1 MLEPHPNLTLDVIH
15 GLGWL
20 WLILAAM
27 NFSWAIFVFRKG
39 SHFRTGLFGLL
50 NSPQDVPSAA
60 PWALYATL
68 LFLIGIGHMVANSDP
83 QHFMI
88 LLPVW
93 FKAIVD
99 RVIASPVAYFIVSLG
114 IFVLAVVLR
123 KQLVKST
130 VAWTILNV
138 VLLFMT
144 LSLTDYNFRQIVGK
158 PDNVPIV
165 SMLFIV
171 GFFTWLYFKRA
182 VENDERIAQG
192 RPVME
197 SENNEKVLVWPD
209 LVYTELICMVVLTAI
224 LVAWGIALQAPLE
237 EPASSVRTP
246 NPSKAPWYFLGL
258 QEMLVYYDPWLA
270 GVVFPSLI
278 VVGLMA
284 IPYIDFNNRGN
295 GYYSFKERSFAVL
308 VFMFGFLPLWIAM
321 IVLGTFL
328 RGPNWNIFGI
338 YEFWDVHKVEA
349 LNNVNL
355 SEFFWLN
362 FLHTSLPVAP
372 AGADTIKKIGYIV
385 YREWLGFAVV
395 LGYFFLLPPV
405 MARMPYFSKFFSRMG
420 FIRYMVFANLM
431 LWMAALPIKM
441 VLRWA
446 INLKYIVAIP
456 EWFFNI

>member
-1 MLEPHPNLTLDVIH
+1 MLEPHPDLTLDVIH
-15 GLGWL
+15 GLGWIY
-20 WLILAAM
+20 LILAAM
-27 NFSWAIFVFRKG
+27 NFAWAVHVFRKG
-39 SHFRTGLFGLL
+39 SHFRTGLGGLL
-50 NSPQDVPSAA
+50 NAPQDVPGAA
-60 PWALYATL
+60 PWALFATL
-68 LFLIGIGHMVANSDP
+68 LFLVGIVHVVANSDP
-83 QHFMI
+83 SGFWI
-88 LLPVW
+88 RLPLI
-93 FKAIVD
+93 FKVAVD
-99 RVIASPVAYFIVSLG
+99 RLIASPVVYFIISIG
-114 IFVLAVVLR
+114 IFGAAVALR
-123 KQLVKST
+123 KWLVKPT
-130 VAWTILNV
+130 VAWTLLNI

-192 RPVME
+192 RPVLE
-197 SENNEKVLVWPD
+197 SEKNEKVLVWPD

-284 IPYIDFNNRGN
+284 IPYIDFNKRGN

-338 YEFWDVHKVEA
+338 YEFWDVHKLEV

-355 SEFFWLN
+355 SEMFWLN
-362 FLHTSLPVAP
+362 LMHSSLPVAP
-372 AGADTIKKIGYIV
+372 AAADGLTKVGYIF

-395 LGYFFLLPPV
+395 LAYFFLLPPF

-446 INLKYIVAIP
+446 LNLKYIVAIP

>member
-1 MLEPHPNLTLDVIH
+1 
-15 GLGWL
+15 
-20 WLILAAM
+20 
-27 NFSWAIFVFRKG
+27 
-39 SHFRTGLFGLL
+39 
-50 NSPQDVPSAA
+50 
-60 PWALYATL
+60 
-68 LFLIGIGHMVANSDP
+68 
-83 QHFMI
+83 
-88 LLPVW
+88 
-93 FKAIVD
+93 
-99 RVIASPVAYFIVSLG
+99 
-114 IFVLAVVLR
+114 
-123 KQLVKST
+123 
-130 VAWTILNV
+130 
-138 VLLFMT
+138 
-144 LSLTDYNFRQIVGK
+144 
-158 PDNVPIV
+158 
-165 SMLFIV
+165 
-171 GFFTWLYFKRA
+171 
-182 VENDERIAQG
+182 
-192 RPVME
+192 ME

-237 EPASSVRTP
+237 EPASSVKTP

-278 VVGLMA
+278 IVGLMA
-284 IPYIDFNNRGN
+284 IPYIDFNKRGN

-338 YEFWDVHKVEA
+338 YEFWDVHKLEV

-355 SEFFWLN
+355 SEMFWLN
-362 FLHTSLPVAP
+362 LMHSSLPIAP
-372 AGADTIKKIGYIV
+372 AGADGLTK
-385 YREWLGFAVV
+385 L
-395 LGYFFLLPPV
+395 
-405 MARMPYFSKFFSRMG
+405 G

-446 INLKYIVAIP
+446 FNLKYIIAIP